1 MAGGMRK
8 VTQGEYL
15 FQEGDSPDAMYVIK
29 AGRFEVIKAKGQSEI
44 KLAELGPG
52 AMVGEMAFF
61 DNKPRSASVRAIKD
75 GEAIVLPYKS
85 LHAQFSQFPEW
96 TKAIMRTVNEHLR
109 KANQRIKEL
118 EKASGEDEV
127 LFPPHTINKLISI
140 LAFVTYRYGKKLEN
154 AYEINS
160 SIIRKYTIQIFQ
172 EATHK
177 MTKLT
182 EVLQDLNLMKIEN
195 MGDGN
200 QNLTILDLP
209 FLFEFVEWHNK
220 YLFQKEEERFT
231 IQESE
236 IRYING
242 LLHFAKK
249 LTPNDKG
256 IVKLNLTEVQNE
268 SMKELGDLIRV
279 DDVNGLIAKKVI
291 SEKQM
296 ESDGIFVFMELP
308 VVEKLSPF
316 WTLIYALKKV
326 TR

>member
-1 MAGGMRK
+1 MSGSVRK
-8 VTQGEYL
+8 IAQGDFL
-15 FQEGDSPDAMYVIK
+15 FKEGDTPDAMYVIK
-29 AGRFEVIKAKGQSEI
+29 SGRFDVIKIKGQSEI

-61 DNKPRSASVRAIKD
+61 DNKPRSASVRAVKD

-85 LHAQFSQFPEW
+85 LHAQFNQFPEW

-127 LFPPHTINKLISI
+127 LFPPHTINKLVSI
-140 LAFVTYRYGKKLEN
+140 LAFVTHRYGQKVETG
-154 AYEINS
+154 YELNS
-160 SIIRKYTIQIFQ
+160 SILRKYTIQIFQ

-182 EVLQDLNLMKIEN
+182 EELKNLGLLKIEN
-195 MGDGN
+195 IGDGN
-200 QNLTILDLP
+200 QKLTILNLE

-220 YLFQKEEERFT
+220 YVFQKEEDRFT
-231 IQESE
+231 IEEAE
-236 IRYING
+236 IKIING
-242 LLHFAKK
+242 LLHFARK
-249 LTPNDKG
+249 LTPDEKG
-256 IVKLNLTEVQNE
+256 LVKLNLTDVQND

-279 DDVNGLIAKKVI
+279 DDVNSLVTKKVI

-296 ESDGIFVFMELP
+296 ESNGIYAFVEIRLL
-308 VVEKLSPF
+308 EKLSPF
-316 WTLIYALKKV
+316 WTLIHALKKV